1 MYEKIK
7 YLSAG
12 DKAVVMEFGNEISKE
27 INAKIRN
34 VVKSIDEAKIDGIEE
49 LLPTYRSLMIMYEG

>member
-12 DKAVVMEFGNEISKE
+12 DKAVVMEFPK
-27 INAKIRN
+27 
-34 VVKSIDEAKIDGIEE
+34 KSMLKSEM
-49 LLPTYRSLMIMYEG
+49 L